1 MVRRVFWFAI
11 GAGVAIFVYVKVRD
25 YLKQATPQAIG
36 NRVVDSAA
44 GVGERAQDFVGR
56 VRTAMAE
63 REAELHAAFD
73 DRAAGAE
80 GPYLPD

>member
-1 MVRRVFWFAI
+1 MVRRVFWFAV

-36 NRVVDSAA
+36 NRVVESAA

-56 VRTAMAE
+56 VRSAMAE

-73 DRAAGAE
+73 DREAGGA
-80 GPYLPD
+80 GLDLPD

>member
-1 MVRRVFWFAI
+1 MVRRVFWFAV

-36 NRVVDSAA
+36 NRVVGSAA

-73 DRAAGAE
+73 NRAAGAD
-80 GPYLPD
+80 GLDLPD

>member
-1 MVRRVFWFAI
+1 MVRRVFWFAV

-36 NRVVDSAA
+36 NRVVGSAA

-73 DRAAGAE
+73 HGAAGAD
-80 GPYLPD
+80 GLDLPD

>member
-1 MVRRVFWFAI
+1 MVRRIFWFAV

-36 NRVVDSAA
+36 GRVVESAA
-44 GVGERAQDFVGR
+44 GIGERAQDFVGR

-63 REAELHAAFD
+63 REAELRAAFD
-73 DRAAGAE
+73 DQRAGSN
-80 GPYLPD
+80 GLDQPD

>member
-1 MVRRVFWFAI
+1 MVRRVFWFAV

-36 NRVVDSAA
+36 NRVVGSAA

-63 REAELHAAFD
+63 REAELRAEFD
-73 DRAAGAE
+73 DRGAGSD
-80 GPYLPD
+80 GLDQPD

>member
-1 MVRRVFWFAI
+1 MVRRVFWFAV

-36 NRVVDSAA
+36 NRVVESAA

-73 DRAAGAE
+73 DREAGH
-80 GPYLPD
+80 GGLDVPD